1 MYKIIDYFT
10 DKIIAENLPTEADAD
25 KKRRELLKE
34 KTKHSKDYTSY
45 NWLLLIYK
53 Q

>member
-10 DKIIAENLPTEADAD
+10 NKTIAENLPTKLDAD
-25 KKRRELLKE
+25 KAKQELLKE
-34 KTKHSKDYTSY
+34 KIKYSKDYTNY